1 MTGKPEKRIKA
12 VFFDI
17 DGTLISFKTHRMHQS
32 TQKALHALREKG
44 IRVYVATGRSK
55 MMMPFMDRYF
65 SFDAYLT
72 LNGQYCYNPRE
83 VIRKKTVDS
92 GDIRLLK
99 DMLAE
104 KPFPCLFVEEDGMF
118 LNYADERVEK
128 LCEIIDHPMP
138 PMHGLDRVRDDEV
151 LQFVPFLNE
160 EEEKILTGTLKNV
173 ESTRSVPFCFDVIP
187 AGGGKNAGMHAVL
200 MREGIAPDETM
211 TFGDGF
217 NDIGM
222 LGYAG
227 IGVAMGNAADAV
239 KAGADY
245 VTASVEEGGIAD
257 ALDHFGILD

>member
-1 MTGKPEKRIKA
+1 MTGKPGKRIKA

-32 TQKALHALREKG
+32 TQKALHALRDKG
-44 IRVYVATGRSK
+44 LRVFVATGRSK

-72 LNGQYCYNPRE
+72 LNGQYCYNQHD
-83 VIRKKTVDS
+83 VIRKKMVDS

-99 DMLAE
+99 DMLTE

-118 LNYADERVEK
+118 MNYADERVEK
-128 LCEIIDHPMP
+128 LCELIDHPMP
-138 PMHGLDRVRDDEV
+138 PAFGLDRIRDDSV

-160 EEEKILTGTLKNV
+160 AEEKVLTTTLKNV
-173 ESTRSVPFCFDVIP
+173 ESTRSVPYCFDVML
-187 AGGGKNAGMHAVL
+187 AGGGKDAGMEAVL
-200 MREGIAPDETM
+200 LREGIAPDETM
-211 TFGDGF
+211 AFGDGF

-227 IGVAMGNAADAV
+227 IGVAMGNAAEPV
-239 KAGADY
+239 KAVADH
-245 VTASVEEGGIAD
+245 VTVSVEEGGVAS
-257 ALDHFGILD
+257 ALAHFGILD

>member
-1 MTGKPEKRIKA
+1 MASKDKRIKA

-17 DGTLISFKTHRMHQS
+17 DGTLISFRTHRMHQS

-44 IRVYVATGRSK
+44 MRVFVATGRSK

-72 LNGQYCYNPRE
+72 LNGQYCYDRTE

-92 GDIRLLK
+92 GDILRLK
-99 DMLAE
+99 DMLTE

-118 LNYADERVEK
+118 MNFADERVKK
-128 LCEIIDHPMP
+128 LCELIDHPMP
-138 PMHGLDRVRDDEV
+138 PSYGLDRIRENDV

-160 EEEKILTGTLKNV
+160 KEEKILTATLLNV
-173 ESTRSVPFCFDVIP
+173 ESTRSVPYCFDVMP
-187 AGGGKNAGMHAVL
+187 AGGGKDAGMEAVL
-200 MREGIAPDETM
+200 AREGIAPDETM
-211 TFGDGF
+211 AFGDGF

-239 KAGADY
+239 KASADH
-245 VTASVEEGGIAD
+245 VTSSVEEGGIAS
-257 ALDHFGILD
+257 ALQHFGILD

>member
-1 MTGKPEKRIKA
+1 MSGKPEKRIRA

-17 DGTLISFKTHRMHQS
+17 DGTLISFTTHRMHQS

-72 LNGQYCYNPRE
+72 LNGQYCYNRQE
-83 VIRKKTVDS
+83 VIRKQTVDS
-92 GDIRLLK
+92 GDIRRLK
-99 DMLAE
+99 EWLTQ
-104 KPFPCLFVEEDGMF
+104 KPFPCLFVEEEGMF

-138 PMHGLDRVRDDEV
+138 PSYGLERVRDEAV

-160 EEEKILTGTLKNV
+160 AEEKILTGMLKNV

-187 AGGGKNAGMHAVL
+187 AGGGKSAGMQAVL

-211 TFGDGF
+211 AFGDGF

-239 KAGADY
+239 KACADH
-245 VTASVEEGGIAD
+245 VTKTVEEGGIAV
-257 ALDHFGILD
+257 ALEHFGVLD

>member
-187 AGGGKNAGMHAVL
+187 AGGGKNAGMH
-200 MREGIAPDETM
+200 GK
-211 TFGDGF
+211 
-217 NDIGM
+217 N
-222 LGYAG
+222 
-227 IGVAMGNAADAV
+227 
-239 KAGADY
+239 
-245 VTASVEEGGIAD
+245 SVQ
-257 ALDHFGILD
+257 LFR

>member
-1 MTGKPEKRIKA
+1 MTRNPDKRIKA

-72 LNGQYCYNPRE
+72 LNGQYCYNHRE
-83 VIRKKTVDS
+83 VIRRQTVDS
-92 GDIRLLK
+92 GDIRRLKGLL
-99 DMLAE
+99 AQ

-118 LNYADERVEK
+118 MNYADERVRQ
-128 LCEIIDHPMP
+128 LCDIIDHPMP
-138 PMHGLDRVRDDEV
+138 PMYGLERVRDDAV

-160 EEEKILTGTLKNV
+160 EEEKILTGTLQNV

-187 AGGGKNAGMHAVL
+187 AGGGKDTGMQAVL
-200 MREGIAPDETM
+200 AREGIAPDETM
-211 TFGDGF
+211 AFGDGF

-239 KAGADY
+239 KASADH
-245 VTASVEEGGIAD
+245 VTASVEEGGIAV
-257 ALDHFGILD
+257 ALEHFGILD

>member
-1 MTGKPEKRIKA
+1 MAGQSPKRIKA

-17 DGTLISFKTHRMHQS
+17 DGTLISFKTHTMHHS

-44 IRVYVATGRSK
+44 IRVFVATGRSK

-72 LNGQYCYNPRE
+72 LNGQYCYDRRE

-92 GDIRLLK
+92 GDILLLK
-99 DMLAE
+99 NMLAE

-118 LNYADERVEK
+118 MNYADERVEK
-128 LCEIIDHPMP
+128 LCRLIDHPLP
-138 PMHGLDRVRDDEV
+138 PSCGLDRIRDDAV
-151 LQFVPFLNE
+151 LQFVPFLDE
-160 EEEKILTGTLKNV
+160 REEKILTGALGNV
-173 ESTRSVPFCFDVIP
+173 ESVRSVPYCFDVMP
-187 AGGGKNAGMHAVL
+187 AGGGKDVGMQAVL
-200 MREGIAPDETM
+200 HREGIAPDETM
-211 TFGDGF
+211 AFGDGF

-239 KAGADY
+239 KAAADH
-245 VTASVEEGGIAD
+245 VAGSVEEGGIAPV
-257 ALDHFGILD
+257 LTHFGILD